1 MQLDPRTGCGF
12 THQHMR
18 AALQYATTA
27 GYRFVSFPEAASGE
41 AGRFILLRHDVDHS
55 PDDALA
61 LAELEADLG
70 VRATY
75 FILPSGEYN
84 ILGRAHATISR
95 IAELGHWIGIHYD
108 PSFYL
113 AAQLPLGDA
122 VRREAAMLEDRF
134 GRPVSVA
141 ARHNPTSGAEVETDL
156 TPLLDAY
163 APTFVVATK
172 YLSDSCQFWREGCFC
187 HALVSGHHG
196 ALQVLIHAEW
206 WSEDGA
212 AADVILDRMLDQR
225 IATIRDI
232 DRQTRR
238 LFASLEHLPT
248 RTLFRERTDG

>member
-12 THQHMR
+12 TYQHIR
-18 AALQYATTA
+18 EALQYARTA
-27 GYRFVSFPEAASGE
+27 GYAFVSFPEAAAGR

-84 ILGRAHATISR
+84 VLGRARATISR

-113 AAQLPLGDA
+113 AAHLPLGEA
-122 VRREAAMLEDRF
+122 VRREAVMLEDRF

-141 ARHNPTSGAEVETDL
+141 ARHNPTSGGQVEADL
-156 TPLLDAY
+156 SPILDAY
-163 APTFVVATK
+163 APTFVSATK

-187 HALVSGHHG
+187 NAVVSGDHQ

-212 AADVILDRMLDQR
+212 TADVILDRMLDQR
-225 IATIRDI
+225 ITAIRDI
-232 DRQTRR
+232 DRETRR
-238 LFASLEHLPT
+238 LFAGLEHLPT
-248 RTLFRERTDG
+248 RARFREHTDG